1 LNTGKSYIQQK
12 LSNIENLYRLL
23 AENVSDVIWVLD
35 MDLNPVYISPSRERM
50 SGFTAEESLN
60 MSVDEMITTE
70 SLQRMLALHVEEIEL
85 EQKGAADPQ
94 RFRTVEVEYYHKEGY
109 TYWTEVK
116 MSFIREE
123 GEAIGI
129 LGITR
134 DIDDRKRSEKK
145 LREQEKWERLLIE
158 TTPDVIYVLDNDGY
172 FTYMSSRFEEYTG
185 ISVQNV
191 IGHHYSE
198 FLSDEQVARA
208 RHYFDEN
215 LQKGQ
220 NSIYE
225 IEFPLPGR
233 VAQTELHVKPLYNEN
248 DEPIGRMG
256 VARDITRRKIIENEL
271 KESESKWRG
280 LYGNLPGGSFV
291 VDSDYI
297 IQDVNDLTCVLTGY
311 SYEELV
317 GEECSII
324 CPKGPH
330 KCPIFDLG
338 KASIDND
345 ETAVRHRDGHL
356 IPVLKSA
363 RRMQNAAGDLI
374 IENFLDITDIQKTR
388 DALMESERILRE
400 RNDIIEKD
408 LKAAQ
413 MIQRSLVQSEIGDI
427 EGIDTAL
434 KYIPLDAI
442 GGDYYSI
449 TPLSEG
455 GTGVFIGDVTGH
467 GVSAALYLSLLKAT
481 TDRKCRN
488 YALTP
493 GDYITSLNSELIGNM
508 PMSFL
513 TAIYGVFQKGSNG
526 QTRFTFASAGH
537 PHPLVW
543 RQATGAV
550 EYVNTHGTILGM
562 FHNLQY
568 GQMDVLLEKG
578 DRIFLYTDG
587 IPETIDSNKKAL
599 GYDRLKELIQS
610 SIKDSIRDS
619 VDVFMSEVSKY
630 KGEVPFE
637 DDIVLIGFEIL

>member
-1 LNTGKSYIQQK
+1 
-12 LSNIENLYRLL
+12 
-23 AENVSDVIWVLD
+23 

-50 SGFTAEESLN
+50 SGFTAEESLE
-60 MSVDEMITTE
+60 MAVDEMITTE
-70 SLQRMLALHVEEIEL
+70 SLQRMVALHVEELEL
-85 EQKGAADPQ
+85 EEKGTADPR
-94 RFRTVEVEYYHKEGY
+94 RFRTVEVEYYHREGY

-116 MSFIREE
+116 MSFIRED

-134 DIDDRKRSEKK
+134 DIDERKRSDQK
-145 LREQEKWERLLIE
+145 LREQEEWERLLIE

-172 FTYMSSRFEEYTG
+172 FTYMSPRFEEYTG

-198 FLSDEQVARA
+198 FLTDEQVARA

-215 LQKGQ
+215 LEKGQ

-225 IEFPLPGR
+225 IEFPLHGR

-248 DEPIGRMG
+248 NEPIGRMG

-291 VDSDYI
+291 VDRDYI
-297 IQDVNDLTCVLTGY
+297 IQDVNELACVLTGY

-388 DALMESERILRE
+388 DALIESERILRE
-400 RNDIIEKD
+400 RNEIIEKD

-413 MIQRSLVQSEIGDI
+413 LIQRSLVQSEIEDI
-427 EGIDTAL
+427 AGIATAL

-449 TPLSEG
+449 TPLEEG

-481 TDRKCRN
+481 TDR
-488 YALTP
+488 
-493 GDYITSLNSELIGNM
+493 NSAAE
-508 PMSFL
+508 
-513 TAIYGVFQKGSNG
+513 
-526 QTRFTFASAGH
+526 
-537 PHPLVW
+537 
-543 RQATGAV
+543 
-550 EYVNTHGTILGM
+550 
-562 FHNLQY
+562 
-568 GQMDVLLEKG
+568 
-578 DRIFLYTDG
+578 
-587 IPETIDSNKKAL
+587 
-599 GYDRLKELIQS
+599 
-610 SIKDSIRDS
+610 
-619 VDVFMSEVSKY
+619 
-630 KGEVPFE
+630 
-637 DDIVLIGFEIL
+637 